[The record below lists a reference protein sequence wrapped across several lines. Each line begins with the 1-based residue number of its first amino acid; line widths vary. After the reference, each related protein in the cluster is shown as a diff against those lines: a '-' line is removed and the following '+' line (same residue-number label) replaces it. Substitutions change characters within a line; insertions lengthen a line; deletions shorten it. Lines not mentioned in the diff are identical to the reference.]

1 MATATWVSMAPGW
14 RVHTEPNP
22 GPGLTVVRPQCGR
35 IQAPIKDP
43 EVRLRKT
50 YIVPFQ
56 SFQPLTALLFF
67 SNERGTEQR
76 QQR

>member
-1 MATATWVSMAPGW
+1 MAPGW

-22 GPGLTVVRPQCGR
+22 EPGLLTAARPQCGR

-50 YIVPFQ
+50 DEFYV
-56 SFQPLTALLFF
+56 
-67 SNERGTEQR
+67 
-76 QQR
+76 